1 MFPRIKKCTQSV
13 LLAAS
18 LAVSGSALAELPEP
32 QYDSYTWEKEIF
44 VPMRDGTRLST
55 DVLLPKGAK
64 GKLPTVLVRSPYHK
78 DNTHWA
84 YFSFWD
90 ELFLKHGY
98 AVVIQN
104 ERGRQFSEGY
114 FQDYLQGAADD
125 GYDTLEW
132 ISNQPWSNG
141 KVVTLGSSSAGEQQW
156 AWDVTRPPA
165 QKARHAGTPGRHCRL

>member
-64 GKLPTVLVRSPYHK
+64 GKLPTVLVRSPYHLSLI
-78 DNTHWA
+78 H
-84 YFSFWD
+84 
-90 ELFLKHGY
+90 
-98 AVVIQN
+98 I
-104 ERGRQFSEGY
+104 
-114 FQDYLQGAADD
+114 
-125 GYDTLEW
+125 
-132 ISNQPWSNG
+132 
-141 KVVTLGSSSAGEQQW
+141 
-156 AWDVTRPPA
+156 
-165 QKARHAGTPGRHCRL
+165 